1 MKSYL
6 VLLGTPGAWR
16 FLLPALC
23 ARLPFAM
30 LQIGIL
36 LLVQWAT
43 GSYGWGGAASAASA
57 VAQALL
63 GPWTGRLADRHGQAR
78 VLVPQALAHAVLLGA
93 LLVLAQHRAEPLLLV
108 AVGCL
113 AGATV
118 PQVGS
123 MVRAR
128 WASLLPPRRVGTAF
142 ALESVTDELTF
153 TLAPILL
160 LAVATAHS
168 PVWALALA
176 LVLVVAGTLSFAGVR
191 HGAPAPVPAAAR
203 PAGAVL
209 SRRGVPVLAGAF
221 LAVGSVFGSLQV
233 GITALTAELG
243 SPGSAGTI
251 YGAFSAGS
259 LVGGLVYGGL
269 KAGARLPSR
278 LALLLCLLSAAGAGP
293 ALAGSFGPMYGAAA
307 LAGLVIAPCIIT
319 GYTLLDAL
327 VPAGVK
333 TEAYAWLNGA
343 IALGIALG
351 AALSGQLVDRLGAAP
366 AFLVPPA
373 AVALAALGVAL
384 RRASLRPDGS
394 GGHGGHGETDSADK
408 EDEQGET
415 RAPKIMV

>member
-6 VLLGTPGAWR
+6 ALLRTPGAWR

-30 LQIGIL
+30 LQLGIL

-43 GSYGWGGAASAASA
+43 GSYGWGGIASAASA

-78 VLVPQALAHAVLLGA
+78 VLVPQVLAHAVLLA
-93 LLVLAQHRAEPLLLV
+93 VLLVLAQRRAEPLLLV

-128 WASLLPPRRVGTAF
+128 WAHLLPPRRVGTAF

-153 TLAPILL
+153 TLAPIVLL
-160 LAVATAHS
+160 TVATAHS

-176 LVLVVAGTLSFAGVR
+176 LVLVLAGTLMFAGVR
-191 HGAPAPVPAAAR
+191 HGAPEPGPAAAGA
-203 PAGAVL
+203 AGAVL
-209 SRRGVPVLAGAF
+209 GRRGVPLLAVAF

-233 GITALTAELG
+233 GLTALTAELG

-251 YGAFSAGS
+251 YGTFSAGS

-269 KAGARLPSR
+269 KSGTRLPSR
-278 LALLLCLLSAAGAGP
+278 LTLLLTLLAA
-293 ALAGSFGPMYGAAA
+293 ALAGPVLVQSLGLMYGAAA
-307 LAGLVIAPCIIT
+307 LTGLVIAPCIIT

-327 VPAGVK
+327 VPAEVK

-343 IALGIALG
+343 VALGIALG

-373 AVALAALGVAL
+373 VVALAALLVGL
-384 RRASLRPDGS
+384 RGASLRPD
-394 GGHGGHGETDSADK
+394 AAPA
-408 EDEQGET
+408 
-415 RAPKIMV
+415 RAPEVMV

>member
-1 MKSYL
+1 VKSYL

-30 LQIGIL
+30 LQIGIM
-36 LLVQWAT
+36 LLVEWAT

-57 VAQALL
+57 VAQALV
-63 GPWTGRLADRHGQAR
+63 GPWTGRLADRHGQSR
-78 VLVPQALAHAVLLGA
+78 VLVPQVLAHAVLLGL
-93 LLVLAQHRAEPLLLV
+93 LLVLAQRGAEPPLLV
-108 AVGCL
+108 AAGCL

-128 WASLLPPRRVGTAF
+128 WANLLPSGRAGTAF

-153 TLAPILL
+153 TLAPVVL
-160 LAVATAHS
+160 LAVATAYS
-168 PVWALALA
+168 PVLALAAA
-176 LVLVVAGTLSFAGVR
+176 LVLVVAGTLLFAGVR

-203 PAGAVL
+203 PSGAV
-209 SRRGVPVLAGAF
+209 SACRGVPLLAGVF
-221 LAVGSVFGSLQV
+221 LAVGSVFGSLQI
-233 GITALTAELG
+233 GIAALTDELG

-269 KAGARLPSR
+269 RAGTRLPAR
-278 LALLLCLLSAAGAGP
+278 LALLLCLLAAAGTGP
-293 ALAGSFGPMYGAAA
+293 ALAGSLGPMYGAAA

-319 GYTLLDAL
+319 GYTLLDTL
-327 VPAGVK
+327 VPAAVR
-333 TEAYAWLNGA
+333 TEAYTWLNGA
-343 IALGIALG
+343 VALGIALG

-373 AVALAALGVAL
+373 AVASAALAVGL
-384 RRASLRPDGS
+384 RRASLRPAQADG
-394 GGHGGHGETDSADK
+394 
-408 EDEQGET
+408 
-415 RAPKIMV
+415 RAERRPAEALV

>member
-6 VLLGTPGAWR
+6 AVLTTPGAWR

-43 GSYGWGGAASAASA
+43 GSYGWGGVASAAAA

-63 GPWTGRLADRHGQAR
+63 GPWTGRLVDRWGQAR
-78 VLVPQALAHAVLLGA
+78 VLVPQTLTHAALLGGLLALA
-93 LLVLAQHRAEPLLLV
+93 QNRAEPFVLV

-128 WASLLPPRRVGTAF
+128 WANVLPPRRVGTAF

-153 TLAPILL
+153 TLAPLL
-160 LAVATAHS
+160 LLPIATAYS
-168 PVWALALA
+168 PVWGLALA
-176 LVLVVAGTLSFAGVR
+176 LVMVLAGTLLFASVR
-191 HGAPAPVPAAAR
+191 HGAPAPAPSSDR
-203 PAGAVL
+203 TSAGVRG
-209 SRRGVPVLAGAF
+209 RRGVSLLTGAM
-221 LAVGSVFGSLQV
+221 LGVGTVFGSLQV
-233 GITALTAELG
+233 GITALSAELG
-243 SPGSAGTI
+243 DPSAAGAVFGT
-251 YGAFSAGS
+251 FSAGS

-269 KAGARLPSR
+269 RSAAGRPSR
-278 LALLLCLLSAAGAGP
+278 LALLLALLAAALTGP
-293 ALAGSFGPMYGAAA
+293 ALVGSLGLMYGAGAV
-307 LAGLVIAPCIIT
+307 AGLVIAPCVIT

-327 VPAGVK
+327 VPAEVK
-333 TEAYAWLNGA
+333 TEAYTWLNGA

-366 AFLVPPA
+366 AFLVPPV
-373 AVALAALGVAL
+373 AVALAALAVGL
-384 RRASLRPDGS
+384 RGASLLPEAGDGVRDPGRS
-394 GGHGGHGETDSADK
+394 KAL
-408 EDEQGET
+408 
-415 RAPKIMV
+415 V